1 MNESLSIKNDRQL
14 YFNQVK
20 GKITELNE
28 DTDFCSI
35 TVSVGHENPRDVN
48 LSLKKAHYNNI
59 ASNLNLGDK
68 ILARFYVVSRKKAE
82 RWYTSANLLDVQKIT
97 EQD

>member
-1 MNESLSIKNDRQL
+1 MNEHISIKNDRQL

-28 DTDFCSI
+28 DSDFCSI

-48 LSLKKAHYNNI
+48 LSLKKAHYDRI
-59 ASNLNLGDK
+59 SNGLNLGDR

-82 RWYTSANLLDVQKIT
+82 RWYTSANLLDVQKIS